1 MYADKRLDCKAI
13 CLLAKGIIVYCK
25 KLGVPPKGTAKARL
39 KSASLM
45 RQQSKLEVQL
55 DNSHWQEIYDARS
68 NSVGWVLRKNVRWP
82 LEPADQIAESHFYKT
97 NSLKGKVSIMSL
109 TKEGLDQLDRMTSQ

>member
-1 MYADKRLDCKAI
+1 MKEFNEELEITEDSRMYADKRLDCKAI

-55 DNSHWQEIYDARS
+55 DNSHW
-68 NSVGWVLRKNVRWP
+68 
-82 LEPADQIAESHFYKT
+82 
-97 NSLKGKVSIMSL
+97 
-109 TKEGLDQLDRMTSQ
+109 